1 MNWKIDHSIS
11 PAGGTFNC
19 KNMSTSPLKTLTK
32 AEEQIMQVLWL
43 KGPSFVKEVI
53 DELPEP
59 KPHYNTISTLI
70 KILVEKGFVDFKAFG
85 KSHQYYALIS
95 KEEYSRKTVKQLVKG
110 YFEGSYSNLISFF
123 VKEKDLSVSD
133 LEKLLKQ
140 IKDAQNK

>member
-1 MNWKIDHSIS
+1 M
-11 PAGGTFNC
+11 
-19 KNMSTSPLKTLTK
+19 NMSTSPSKTLTK

-53 DELPEP
+53 DELPAEP